1 MLSKEE
7 DIVPLTPEHDY
18 DFHDEAASA
27 SPEIS
32 CSGKVQ
38 WQGIWNLAGL
48 PALQFRALLDY
59 EQITFNT
66 SFFRDDNHE
75 KPLSVYSYDHAYIL
89 TIVEEVVPCLN
100 SSPMRCGH
108 PMLPVQV

>member
-1 MLSKEE
+1 MVSEEKFRGREGTPVNIRVLSMS
-7 DIVPLTPEHDY
+7 V
-18 DFHDEAASA
+18 DER
-27 SPEIS
+27 
-32 CSGKVQ
+32 
-38 WQGIWNLAGL
+38 NLL
-48 PALQFRALLDY
+48 SR
-59 EQITFNT
+59 N
-66 SFFRDDNHE
+66 NHE